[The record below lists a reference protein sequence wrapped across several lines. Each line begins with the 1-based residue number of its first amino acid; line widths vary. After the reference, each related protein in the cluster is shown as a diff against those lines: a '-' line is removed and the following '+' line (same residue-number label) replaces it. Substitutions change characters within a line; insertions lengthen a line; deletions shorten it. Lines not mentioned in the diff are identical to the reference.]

1 MLILNPDA
9 YASLLRPLLFA
20 LPAEA
25 AQKAAE
31 RTLKHPWPWRALG
44 PLLKV
49 RGRRLRADWCG
60 IRLSNPVGLAA
71 GFDKNCEM
79 IPSLAALGF
88 GYITVGTITLHPRPG
103 NPKPRMVRDAKESSI
118 VNALGFPSD
127 GLASAA
133 RRLERS
139 QSVRATVPV
148 IASVSGETVDEI
160 VRCHRRLEALV
171 DAVEINISSPNT
183 SELRVFHQP
192 DRLAQLID
200 AVNEVRYRPLIVKLP
215 PLPGPN
221 GKPDGLPR
229 ERDRLMALAQVC
241 KRRGADGLTI
251 ANTRPIEDARLSVGS
266 GGISGRPLF
275 SRMLEMVQYVRA
287 EVGDGM
293 AINACGGVF
302 TGDDALRALQAGAS
316 TVQFYTAF
324 VYRGPAAA
332 RAVNRELLAAMSSQ
346 TARAASQRGRSL

>member
-25 AQKAAE
+25 AQKVAGK
-31 RTLKHPWPWRALG
+31 TLRHPWPWMALG

-49 RGRRLRADWCG
+49 RDRRLRADWCG
-60 IRLSNPVGLAA
+60 MSLSNPVGLAA

-79 IPSLAALGF
+79 IQSLAALGF

-103 NPKPRMVRDAKESSI
+103 NPKLRMVRDAKESSI
-118 VNALGFPSD
+118 INALGFPSD

-139 QSVRATVPV
+139 QSVRAKVPV
-148 IASVSGETVDEI
+148 IASVSGETVDDI
-160 VRCHRRLEALV
+160 VRCHRRLESLV

-183 SELRVFHQP
+183 SGLRVFHQP
-192 DRLAQLID
+192 DRLAQLIG

-215 PLPGPN
+215 PLPAPN
-221 GKPDGLPR
+221 AKRDDLHR
-229 ERDRLMALAQVC
+229 ERDRLMALAKVC
-241 KRRGADGLTI
+241 KQRGTDGLTV
-251 ANTRPIEDARLSVGS
+251 ANTRPIEDARLAVGS

-275 SRMLEMVQYVRA
+275 SRMLEMVQCVRA

-302 TGDDALRALQAGAS
+302 TGEDALRALQAGAS

-332 RAVNRELLAAMSSQ
+332 GAVNRELLAAMSIQ
-346 TARAASQRGRSL
+346 PVRAASQHGRSL

>member
-25 AQKAAE
+25 AQKVTGK
-31 RTLKHPWPWRALG
+31 TLRHPWPWMALG

-49 RGRRLRADWCG
+49 RDRRLRADWCG
-60 IRLSNPVGLAA
+60 MSLSNPVGLAA

-118 VNALGFPSD
+118 INALGFPSD

-139 QSVRATVPV
+139 QSVRAKVPIV
-148 IASVSGETVDEI
+148 ASVSGETVDDI
-160 VRCHRRLEALV
+160 VRCHRRLESLV

-200 AVNEVRYRPLIVKLP
+200 AVNEVRYCPLIVKLP
-215 PLPGPN
+215 PLPAPN
-221 GKPDGLPR
+221 AKRDDLHR

-241 KRRGADGLTI
+241 KQRGADGLTI
-251 ANTRPIEDARLSVGS
+251 ANTRPIEDARLAVGS

-275 SRMLEMVQYVRA
+275 SRMLEIVQCVHG

-332 RAVNRELLAAMSSQ
+332 RAVNSELLAAMSTQ
-346 TARAASQRGRSL
+346 TARAASQHGRSL

>member
-9 YASLLRPLLFA
+9 YASILRPMLFA

-31 RTLKHPWPWRALG
+31 RTLKHPLPWRALG
-44 PLLKV
+44 SIL
-49 RGRRLRADWCG
+49 RFRDHRLGSDWCG
-60 IRLSNPVGLAA
+60 MSLANPVGLAA
-71 GFDKNCEM
+71 GVDKNCEM
-79 IPSLAALGF
+79 IPSLEALGF
-88 GYITVGTITLHPRPG
+88 GYLTVGTITLHPRPG
-103 NPKPRMVRDAKESSI
+103 NPKPSMVRDSKESSI
-118 VNALGFPSD
+118 VNALGFPSK

-133 RRLERS
+133 HRLERS
-139 QSVRATVPV
+139 QSVRDKVPIV
-148 IASVSGETVDEI
+148 ASVSGETVDEI
-160 VRCHRRLEALV
+160 VRCHRRLDALV

-183 SELRVFHQP
+183 SGLRVFHQP

-200 AVNEVRYRPLIVKLP
+200 AVNDVRYCPLIVKLP
-215 PLPGPN
+215 PLPAPN
-221 GKPDGLPR
+221 AKRDDLHR

-241 KRRGADGLTI
+241 KQRGADGLTI
-251 ANTRPIEDARLSVGS
+251 ANTRPVEDARLSVGS

-275 SRMLEMVQYVRA
+275 SRMLELVQYVRA

-302 TGDDALRALQAGAS
+302 TGEDALRALQAGAT
-316 TVQFYTAF
+316 TVQIHTAF

-332 RAVNRELLAAMSSQ
+332 GAINRELLAAMSSQ
-346 TARAASQRGRSL
+346 PVPAPSQHGRSL

>member
-1 MLILNPDA
+1 MLILTPDA

-25 AQKAAE
+25 AQKVAGKA
-31 RTLKHPWPWRALG
+31 LKHPLPWRALG
-44 PLLKV
+44 SIL
-49 RGRRLRADWCG
+49 RFHDHRLSSDWCG
-60 IRLSNPVGLAA
+60 MPLSNPVGLAA

-79 IPSLAALGF
+79 IQSLAALGF

-118 VNALGFPSD
+118 INALGFPSD

-139 QSVRATVPV
+139 QSVRAKVPIV
-148 IASVSGETVDEI
+148 ASVSGETVDEI
-160 VRCHRRLEALV
+160 VRCHRRLESLV

-183 SELRVFHQP
+183 SGLRVFHQP

-241 KRRGADGLTI
+241 KQRGADGLTV
-251 ANTRPIEDARLSVGS
+251 ANTRPIEDARLAVGS

-332 RAVNRELLAAMSSQ
+332 RAVNRELLAAMSIQ
-346 TARAASQRGRSL
+346 PARAASQRGRSL

>member
-1 MLILNPDA
+1 MLILNPDR
-9 YASLLRPLLFA
+9 YAGLLRRLLFA
-20 LPAEA
+20 LPPQA
-25 AQKAAE
+25 AQKVAGKA
-31 RTLKHPWPWRALG
+31 LKHPLPWRALG
-44 PLLKV
+44 SIL
-49 RGRRLRADWCG
+49 RFHDHRLSSDWCG
-60 IRLSNPVGLAA
+60 MPLSNPVGLAA
-71 GFDKNCEM
+71 GVDKNCEM

-118 VNALGFPSD
+118 INALGFPSD

-139 QSVRATVPV
+139 QSVRAKVPV
-148 IASVSGETVDEI
+148 IASVSGETVDDI
-160 VRCHRRLEALV
+160 VRCHRRLESLV

-183 SELRVFHQP
+183 SGLRVFHQP

-221 GKPDGLPR
+221 AKRDDLHR

-241 KRRGADGLTI
+241 KQRGADGLTI

-266 GGISGRPLF
+266 GGVSGRPLF
-275 SRMLEMVQYVRA
+275 SRMLEMVQCVRA
-287 EVGDGM
+287 EVGDWM

-302 TGDDALRALQAGAS
+302 TGEDALRALQAGAS

-346 TARAASQRGRSL
+346 TARVASQHGRSL

>member
-1 MLILNPDA
+1 M
-9 YASLLRPLLFA
+9 
-20 LPAEA
+20 
-25 AQKAAE
+25 
-31 RTLKHPWPWRALG
+31 
-44 PLLKV
+44 
-49 RGRRLRADWCG
+49 
-60 IRLSNPVGLAA
+60 RLSNPVGLAA

-79 IPSLAALGF
+79 IQSLAALGF

-139 QSVRATVPV
+139 QSVRAKVPIV
-148 IASVSGETVDEI
+148 ASVSGETVDEI
-160 VRCHRRLEALV
+160 VRCHRRLESLV

-183 SELRVFHQP
+183 SGLRVFHQP

-221 GKPDGLPR
+221 AKRDDLHR
-229 ERDRLMALAQVC
+229 ERDRLMALAKVC
-241 KRRGADGLTI
+241 KQRGMDGLTV
-251 ANTRPIEDARLSVGS
+251 ANTRPVKDDRLSVGS
-266 GGISGRPLF
+266 GGVSGRPLF
-275 SRMLEMVQYVRA
+275 SRMIEMVQYVRA

-293 AINACGGVF
+293 TINACGGVF
-302 TGDDALRALQAGAS
+302 TGEDALQALQAGAS

-332 RAVNRELLAAMSSQ
+332 GAVNRELLAAMSIQ
-346 TARAASQRGRSL
+346 PVRAASQPGRSL

>member
-25 AQKAAE
+25 AQKVAGKA
-31 RTLKHPWPWRALG
+31 LKHPLPWRALG
-44 PLLKV
+44 PVLKV
-49 RGRRLRADWCG
+49 RDRRLRADWCG
-60 IRLSNPVGLAA
+60 MRLSNPVGLAA

-79 IPSLAALGF
+79 IQSLAALGF

-118 VNALGFPSD
+118 INALGFPSD

-139 QSVRATVPV
+139 QSVRAKVPV
-148 IASVSGETVDEI
+148 IASVSGETVDDI
-160 VRCHRRLEALV
+160 VRCHRRLESLV

-183 SELRVFHQP
+183 SGLRVFHQP

-221 GKPDGLPR
+221 AKRDDLHR
-229 ERDRLMALAQVC
+229 ERDRLMALVQVC
-241 KRRGADGLTI
+241 KRRGADGLTV
-251 ANTRPIEDARLSVGS
+251 ANTRPVKDDRLSVGS
-266 GGISGRPLF
+266 GGVSGRPLF
-275 SRMLEMVQYVRA
+275 SRMIEMVQYVRA

-293 AINACGGVF
+293 TINACGGVF
-302 TGDDALRALQAGAS
+302 TGEDALQALQAGAS

-332 RAVNRELLAAMSSQ
+332 GAVNRELLAAMSIQ
-346 TARAASQRGRSL
+346 PVRAASQHGRSL